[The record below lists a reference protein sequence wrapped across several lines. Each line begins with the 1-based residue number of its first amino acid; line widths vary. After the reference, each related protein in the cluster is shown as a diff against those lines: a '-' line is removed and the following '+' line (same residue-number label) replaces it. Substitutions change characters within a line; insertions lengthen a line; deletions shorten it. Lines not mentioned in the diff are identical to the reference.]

1 MPHIDDMIE
10 SKYLKKSDVEP
21 AKLVTIKECKKENI
35 AQDNQP
41 AEYKFTLYFNEL
53 AKPLVLNTTNIHATA
68 VACNAQQSEE
78 WIGKPIVLYVDP
90 NVSYMGKVIGGIR
103 VRAPKQG
110 AQVPVPAQSVSVAAT
125 DEFDDDIPF

>member
-21 AKLVTIKECKKENI
+21 AKLVTIRECKKENI

-53 AKPLVLNTTNIHATA
+53 AKPLVLNSTNIHATA
-68 VACNAQQSEE
+68 VACDAQQSEQ
-78 WIGKPIVLYVDP
+78 WIGKTIVLFVDP

-103 VRAPKQG
+103 VRKPKPG
-110 AQVPVPAQSVSVAAT
+110 AQVTAPQPTASA
-125 DEFDDDIPF
+125 DEFDDDVPF

>member
-21 AKLVTIKECKKENI
+21 AKLVTIRECKKENI

-53 AKPLVLNTTNIHATA
+53 AKPLVLNSTNIHSTA
-68 VACNAQQSEE
+68 VACDSPQSEQ
-78 WIGKPIVLYVDP
+78 WLGKTIVLFVDP

-103 VRAPKQG
+103 IRKPKPGATAPTPQP
-110 AQVPVPAQSVSVAAT
+110 AQVAQT
-125 DEFDDDIPF
+125 EEFDDDIPF